1 MNRPVNHI
9 EQDERY
15 KQMKRNLKHLSKG
28 DLIKILFDTYSYLE
42 YYKNSYLSI
51 MDKLKEE
58 SSKQEGA
65 NDESNV
71 A

>member
-1 MNRPVNHI
+1 MSKPVNSI
-9 EQDERY
+9 EQDPQY
-15 KQMKRNLKHLSKG
+15 KAMKRNLKHLSKG
-28 DLIKILFDTYSYLE
+28 ELIKILFDTYGYMA

-65 NDESNV
+65 KDESNV